1 MPDLALERA
10 ARALVCGVDEAGRG
24 PWAGPV
30 LAAAVMFAPALPDEL
45 VRSIDDSKK
54 LSPARREQLL
64 PLILSCARVGVGAAS
79 VEEIDAFNI
88 LEATMKAMARAVR
101 TLNRSGPS
109 PELALIDGNRAP
121 ALPCPARAVVRGDG
135 SSLSIAAASIVAKV
149 SRDRL
154 MRLLARRHPG
164 YGWERNMGYGTPE
177 HREALARLGPNP
189 FHRRSFAP
197 IHAYLSNT

>member
-1 MPDLALERA
+1 MAPRRPRASPEPGVPDLALERA

-64 PLILSCARVGVGAAS
+64 PLILRCARVGVGAAS

-88 LEATMKAMARAVR
+88 LEATMKTMAR
-101 TLNRSGPS
+101 G
-109 PELALIDGNRAP
+109 
-121 ALPCPARAVVRGDG
+121 
-135 SSLSIAAASIVAKV
+135 
-149 SRDRL
+149 
-154 MRLLARRHPG
+154 
-164 YGWERNMGYGTPE
+164 
-177 HREALARLGPNP
+177 
-189 FHRRSFAP
+189 
-197 IHAYLSNT
+197 